1 MCEKKITRC
10 VLAFKPSLGL
20 TLPLEGK
27 LSTSVHVCVG
37 GVHASGV
44 GTQGGFSDNL
54 QELYSFCVENLDER
68 TVAQLYSSSCLGSQF
83 LCTNEVI
90 SLLHLQAVHILR
102 KA

>member
-1 MCEKKITRC
+1 MLQAL
-10 VLAFKPSLGL
+10 VLR
-20 TLPLEGK
+20 
-27 LSTSVHVCVG
+27 
-37 GVHASGV
+37 
-44 GTQGGFSDNL
+44 TQGGFSDNL
-54 QELYSFCVENLDER
+54 QELYSFCVEDLDER

>member
-1 MCEKKITRC
+1 MS
-10 VLAFKPSLGL
+10 VL
-20 TLPLEGK
+20 
-27 LSTSVHVCVG
+27 VVCMLQALVLR
-37 GVHASGV
+37 
-44 GTQGGFSDNL
+44 TQGGFSDNL